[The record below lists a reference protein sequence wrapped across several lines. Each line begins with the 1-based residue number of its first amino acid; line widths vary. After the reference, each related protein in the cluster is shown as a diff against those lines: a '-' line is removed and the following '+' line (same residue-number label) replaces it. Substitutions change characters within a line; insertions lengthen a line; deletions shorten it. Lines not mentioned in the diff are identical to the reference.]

1 MKPDNQRSA
10 NVVRNSFISGIVKI
24 STLACSLLMVPVT
37 IDYLNQEN
45 YGIWM
50 AMTSILYWF
59 VFLDVG
65 LGNGL
70 RNYLAEALSRN
81 DMTSARSYISTAFVL
96 LSAISVILAVVFIP
110 LIYLFDL
117 NELFHTTSL
126 ENSVLAEVLV
136 IAVAFS
142 LMQFVAKNVGMVYIA
157 MQKYAVSDFITFLGT
172 LSSLGVVFVMTRT
185 MEPNL
190 AYVVAAFSG
199 MPVLMFVLAS
209 VHLVVRYPELRPSVK
224 CINLPV
230 ARQIVGKGLGFF
242 LIQITSCLVIFG
254 SANIFISHYCG
265 PEQVTIYNVS
275 FKLFN
280 VLIIAYTILISP
292 LWNAYTDAAV
302 KNDYA
307 WIGRSFRKSL
317 SLWALS
323 VFGGLVM
330 LALSGVFFHLWLGD
344 SVEIPFSVSACVC
357 AYVCMFNF
365 NNCVTYLLNGLNK
378 IRVQIVTSLIA
389 TAFYLIGVYVIKG
402 GFGIIGISVSMI
414 IAYFL
419 MAMVHL
425 YQCYLLINRKARGI
439 WDK

>member
-1 MKPDNQRSA
+1 MPDDKRSA
-10 NVVRNSFISGIVKI
+10 NVVRNSFISGILKI
-24 STLACSLLMVPVT
+24 STLACSLLMVPIT

-81 DMTSARSYISTAFVL
+81 DLVSARSYISTAFVM
-96 LSAISVILAVVFIP
+96 LSTIAIVLAFVFIP
-110 LIYLFDL
+110 LIYVFDL
-117 NELFHTTSL
+117 NELFHTISI

-142 LMQFVAKNVGMVYIA
+142 LMQFVAKNVGMIYIA

-172 LSSLGVVFVMTRT
+172 VSSLGVVYVMTKT

-199 MPVLMFVLAS
+199 MPVLMFILAS
-209 VHLVVRYPELRPSVK
+209 IHLVVKYPELRPSMK
-224 CINLPV
+224 CINSPV
-230 ARQIVGKGLGFF
+230 AKQIVGKGLGFF

-265 PEQVTIYNVS
+265 PENVTIYNVS

-280 VLIIAYTILISP
+280 VLIIVYTILISP

-302 KNDYA
+302 KKDYS
-307 WIGRSFRKSL
+307 WIGRSFKKSL

-323 VFGGLVM
+323 VLGGMVM
-330 LALSGVFFHLWLGD
+330 LALSGFFFKVWLGN
-344 SVEIPFSVSACVC
+344 SVEIPFVVSACVC

-378 IRVQIVTSLIA
+378 IRVQIITSLIA
-389 TAFYLIGVYVIKG
+389 TALYVVCVYIIKG
-402 GFGIIGISVSMI
+402 SYGIIGISISMI

-419 MAMVHL
+419 MAVVHL
-425 YQCYLLINRKARGI
+425 YQCYMLINQKAKGV
-439 WDK
+439 WNK

>member
-1 MKPDNQRSA
+1 MPDDKRSA
-10 NVVRNSFISGIVKI
+10 NVVRNSFISGILKI
-24 STLACSLLMVPVT
+24 STLACSLLMVPIT

-81 DMTSARSYISTAFVL
+81 DLVSARSYISTAFVM
-96 LSAISVILAVVFIP
+96 LSTIAIVLAFVFIP
-110 LIYLFDL
+110 LIYVFDL
-117 NELFHTTSL
+117 NELFHTISI

-142 LMQFVAKNVGMVYIA
+142 LMQFVAKNVGMIYVA

-172 LSSLGVVFVMTRT
+172 VSSLGVVYVMTKT

-190 AYVVAAFSG
+190 TYVVAAFSG
-199 MPVLMFVLAS
+199 MPVLMFILAS
-209 VHLVVRYPELRPSVK
+209 IHLVVKYPELRPSMK
-224 CINLPV
+224 CINYPV
-230 ARQIVGKGLGFF
+230 AKQIVGKGLGFF

-265 PEQVTIYNVS
+265 PENVTIYNVS

-280 VLIIAYTILISP
+280 VLIIVYTILISP

-302 KNDYA
+302 KKDYS
-307 WIGRSFRKSL
+307 WIGRSFKKSL

-323 VFGGLVM
+323 VLGGMVM
-330 LALSGVFFHLWLGD
+330 LALSGFFFKVWLGN
-344 SVEIPFSVSACVC
+344 SVEIPFVVSACVC

-378 IRVQIVTSLIA
+378 IRVQIITSLIA
-389 TAFYLIGVYVIKG
+389 TALYVVCVYIIKG
-402 GFGIIGISVSMI
+402 RYGIIGISISMI

-419 MAMVHL
+419 MAVVHL
-425 YQCYLLINRKARGI
+425 YQCYMLINQKATGV
-439 WDK
+439 WNK